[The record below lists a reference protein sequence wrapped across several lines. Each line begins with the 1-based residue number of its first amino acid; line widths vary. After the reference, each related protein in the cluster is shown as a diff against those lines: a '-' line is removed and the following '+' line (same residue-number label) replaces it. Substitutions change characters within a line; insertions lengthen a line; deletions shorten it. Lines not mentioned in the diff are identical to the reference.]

1 MRRNPNKKFR
11 FEDSP
16 VESPVSVVGKSPCG
30 QVDCLKELDPTLRQ
44 KVLNVDTD
52 FLSNPY
58 KLAHEKE
65 GEQQYLFI
73 DVCPCMLQI
82 ELRTLAPR

>member
-1 MRRNPNKKFR
+1 MRRNQNKKFR

-16 VESPVSVVGKSPCG
+16 VSVVGKSSYG
-30 QVDCLKELDPTLRQ
+30 QVNCLKELDPTLRQ
-44 KVLNVDTD
+44 KVLNVDTN

-73 DVCPCMLQI
+73 DVCPCTLQI
-82 ELRTLAPR
+82 EH